1 MQNTYERLAF
11 SVRTAR
17 KRENITQAELAERL
31 KLSIRTIQGIEN
43 CKGNPKFETIILL
56 CRELNISLDAVLYAA
71 AFFPI
76 ALSPQSSSTS
86 GSVFPA
92 SSPFST
98 IFDPSLWQESTHA
111 SAAFS
116 LSVS

>member
-31 KLSIRTIQGIEN
+31 KMSIRTIQGIEN

-56 CRELNISLDAVLYAA
+56 CRELNVSLDAVLYPDIPAA
-71 AFFPI
+71 ICGGIGLVLA
-76 ALSPQSSSTS
+76 AV
-86 GSVFPA
+86 G
-92 SSPFST
+92 
-98 IFDPSLWQESTHA
+98 IFRGEK
-111 SAAFS
+111 
-116 LSVS
+116 